1 MKSSPIVAVLAV
13 VAALLLPS
21 APAAAHT
28 SLRSSDPAE
37 NTRVTALP
45 RMTLEFSE
53 SVRFPAVVLTGP
65 DGQRYENGK
74 PRVDGRKVV
83 QDVGPASALPSGAYT
98 IAYRVVSRD
107 GHPVEGEIPF
117 TYAPVSAG
125 RGAAPATPQP
135 VQAAAV
141 AAPTPSAP
149 ANPAAPEENRQI
161 PAWVWIVVFGIA
173 GIGIGMAFSMRK
185 KP

>member
-28 SLRSSDPAE
+28 SLRGSDPAE

-45 RMTLEFSE
+45 KVTLEFSE

-74 PRVDGRKVV
+74 PRVDGRRVV

-117 TYAPVSAG
+117 TYVPVSSG
-125 RGAAPATPQP
+125 RGAVAASPQP
-135 VQAAAV
+135 VQAAA
-141 AAPTPSAP
+141 AAPAPSAS
-149 ANPAAPEENRQI
+149 ANPAEPEESRQI

>member
-13 VAALLLPS
+13 VAALLLPA

-28 SLRSSDPAE
+28 SLRGSDPAE
-37 NTRVTALP
+37 NAQVAVLSK
-45 RMTLEFSE
+45 MTLEFTE

-65 DGQRYENGK
+65 DGERYENGK
-74 PRVDGRKVV
+74 PRVEGRKVI
-83 QDVGPASALPSGAYT
+83 QDVGPAQALPSGTFT
-98 IAYRVVSRD
+98 IAYRVVSKD

-117 TYAPVSAG
+117 TYAPVDTPKAGSAEPST
-125 RGAAPATPQP
+125 AQPALA
-135 VQAAAV
+135 QAAA
-141 AAPTPSAP
+141 PSE
-149 ANPAAPEENRQI
+149 NPAGKTGDDDRQI
-161 PAWVWIVVFGIA
+161 PAWIWVVVFGIA

>member
-37 NTRVTALP
+37 NAQVTALP
-45 RMTLEFSE
+45 KVTLEFSE

-65 DGQRYENGK
+65 DGERYENGK
-74 PRVDGRKVV
+74 PRVDGRKIV
-83 QDVGPASALPSGAYT
+83 QDVGPPSALPSGAYT

-117 TYAPVSAG
+117 TYEPAQPGAVSPPAQPV
-125 RGAAPATPQP
+125 
-135 VQAAAV
+135 VQAA
-141 AAPTPSAP
+141 AAPTPSDTG
-149 ANPAAPEENRQI
+149 NPAAPEESRQI
-161 PAWVWIVVFGIA
+161 PAWIWIVVFGIA

>member
-37 NTRVTALP
+37 NAQVTALP
-45 RMTLEFSE
+45 KVTLEFSE

-65 DGQRYENGK
+65 DGERYENGK
-74 PRVDGRKVV
+74 PRVDGRKIV
-83 QDVGPASALPSGAYT
+83 QDVGPPSALPAGAYT

-117 TYAPVSAG
+117 TYEPAQPGAPSQ
-125 RGAAPATPQP
+125 PAQP
-135 VQAAAV
+135 VVQAA
-141 AAPTPSAP
+141 AAPTPSATG
-149 ANPAAPEENRQI
+149 NPVAPEESRQI
-161 PAWVWIVVFGIA
+161 PAWIWIVVFGIA

>member
-13 VAALLLPS
+13 VAALLLPA

-28 SLRSSDPAE
+28 SLRGSDPAE
-37 NTRVTALP
+37 NTQVTSLP
-45 RMTLEFSE
+45 KVTLEFSE

-65 DGQRYENGK
+65 DGERYENGK
-74 PRVDGRKVV
+74 PRVEGRKVL
-83 QDVGPASALPSGAYT
+83 QDVGPAAALPAGAYT
-98 IAYRVVSRD
+98 IAYRVVSKD

-117 TYAPVSAG
+117 TYVPEATDQPG
-125 RGAAPATPQP
+125 APAA
-135 VQAAAV
+135 VQAAA
-141 AAPTPSAP
+141 AAPTENAPGNTQAP
-149 ANPAAPEENRQI
+149 APDDGGQI

>member
-45 RMTLEFSE
+45 RVTLEFSE

-65 DGQRYENGK
+65 DGERYENGK
-74 PRVDGRKVV
+74 PRVDGRKVL

-117 TYAPVSAG
+117 TYAPVSSV
-125 RGAAPATPQP
+125 RGAVPATPQP
-135 VQAAAV
+135 VQAAA
-141 AAPTPSAP
+141 APTENAPGNTVAP
-149 ANPAAPEENRQI
+149 AEDEQI
-161 PAWVWIVVFGIA
+161 PAWIWIVIFGIA

>member
-37 NTRVTALP
+37 NAQVAALP
-45 RMTLEFSE
+45 KVTLEFSE

-65 DGQRYENGK
+65 DGERYENGK

-83 QDVGPASALPSGAYT
+83 QDVGPPSALPSGTYT

-117 TYAPVSAG
+117 TYAPEPSG
-125 RGAAPATPQP
+125 GLSPSEPGQP
-135 VQAAAV
+135 VVQAA
-141 AAPTPSAP
+141 AAPTPSATG
-149 ANPAAPEENRQI
+149 NTVAPEESRQI
-161 PAWVWIVVFGIA
+161 PAWIWIVVFGIA